1 MCNLITFVE
10 KLEHSC
16 YHFFSEFH
24 QYTVELLSIQF
35 LVVAIQNQHME
46 VQKPQFLSSRRR
58 YWLQCSVQ
66 IYPPMLK
73 RRSLSTEDG
82 GEHSI
87 LFVTFP
93 SSEIMLRLVFYQ
105 LRGSTSRGLSGRQ
118 QNLSCSPIRVSVD
131 DDLRTFLFLEVRFST
146 FYTGDVATNH
156 QSKSHSRT
164 C

>member
-1 MCNLITFVE
+1 
-10 KLEHSC
+10 
-16 YHFFSEFH
+16 
-24 QYTVELLSIQF
+24 
-35 LVVAIQNQHME
+35 
-46 VQKPQFLSSRRR
+46 
-58 YWLQCSVQ
+58 
-66 IYPPMLK
+66 MLK

-105 LRGSTSRGLSGRQ
+105 LRGSTSRCLSGRQ